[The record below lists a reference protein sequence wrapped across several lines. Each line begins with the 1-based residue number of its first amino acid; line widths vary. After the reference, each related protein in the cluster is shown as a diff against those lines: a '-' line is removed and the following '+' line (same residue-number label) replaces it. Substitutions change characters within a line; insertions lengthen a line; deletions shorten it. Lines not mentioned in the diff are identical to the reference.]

1 MTPQREAA
9 WSVVA
14 ASALGL
20 ATGIATTIVATFGI
34 FSTALTSEFGWAQ
47 GDVFAALM
55 VVTVVAALLAPL
67 AGAWIDRFGA
77 RRLILASFV
86 AEALI
91 FASFYWQDGNLLGFY
106 LRYAALAFL
115 GLGTTHVA
123 FARLITLWFESR
135 RGLALGIA
143 LSGVG
148 IGGFLWPLGLQ
159 WIIDVSGWRIA
170 YLVMALVVLVVALP
184 TMWMLVRE
192 PTRDELVAT
201 TGMGSGANGGARVSA
216 ALPAVSLPG
225 LSLPG
230 LSLLEA
236 RREPVFWRMVLAFF
250 LVGFSIQ
257 SLLVHVV
264 PLLRMRE
271 LDASYAALAQSLM
284 FVAVTS
290 GRLVTGWLMD
300 RIFAPKVA
308 ACFVLLALAGLV
320 LMSAGTSGVTVLVGA
335 LLVGLAVGAEVDVL
349 AYLTGRYF
357 GSRCFSQIYGVYY
370 GVYSLSGGAGP
381 WLTALTVDRTGAY
394 DLALALHAVVLAI
407 GAVMLW
413 GLPAFRDA
421 VQAPVVSKPV

>member
-1 MTPQREAA
+1 VSPRPEAA
-9 WSVVA
+9 WSVVV

-34 FSTALTSEFGWAQ
+34 FSSALTAEFGWAQ

-77 RRLILASFV
+77 RRLILASFA

-91 FASFYWQDGNLLGFY
+91 FASFYWQDDSLVGFY

-159 WIIDVSGWRIA
+159 WVIQASGWRMA
-170 YLVMALVVLVVALP
+170 YLVMALVVVVVALP
-184 TMWMLVRE
+184 TMWALVRE
-192 PTRDELVAT
+192 PVRSVVTSDIAT
-201 TGMGSGANGGARVSA
+201 V
-216 ALPAVSLPG
+216 LPG
-225 LSLPG
+225 VTLG
-230 LSLLEA
+230 EA
-236 RREPVFWRMVLAFF
+236 RQQPVFWRMVLAFF

-308 ACFVLLALAGLV
+308 ASFVILAIAGLV
-320 LMSAGTSGVTVLVGA
+320 LMAAGTSGVTVLIGA

-357 GSRCFSQIYGVYY
+357 GARCFSQIYGVYY

-394 DLALALHAVVLAI
+394 DAALALHAVVLAV

-413 GLPAFRDA
+413 GMPAFKGA
-421 VQAPVVSKPV
+421 IETPLASKPV

>member
-1 MTPQREAA
+1 MPLEPVVKREAA

-34 FSTALTSEFGWAQ
+34 FSTALTAEFGWAQ

-55 VVTVVAALLAPL
+55 VVTLVAALLAPL
-67 AGAWIDRFGA
+67 VGAWVDRFGA
-77 RRLILASFV
+77 RRIILLSFV

-91 FASFYWQDGNLLGFY
+91 FASFYWQDASLISFY

-135 RGLALGIA
+135 RGLALGLA

-148 IGGFLWPLGLQ
+148 IGGFLWPLGIQ
-159 WIIDVSGWRIA
+159 WVIATWRWRTA
-170 YLVMALVVLVVALP
+170 YLMIAAVVLIVALP
-184 TMWMLVRE
+184 LLWLWVKE
-192 PTRDELVAT
+192 PAPAPNAADDHAVESLP
-201 TGMGSGANGGARVSA
+201 SPA
-216 ALPAVSLPG
+216 ALIG
-225 LSLPG
+225 LSLT
-230 LSLLEA
+230 EA
-236 RREPVFWRMVLAFF
+236 RRQPVFWRMVLAFF
-250 LVGFSIQ
+250 LVGFAIQ

-300 RIFAPKVA
+300 HVFAPKVA
-308 ACFVLLALAGLV
+308 TVFVVLALAGLV
-320 LMSAGTSGVTVLVGA
+320 LMSAGSSGITVLIGA

-357 GSRCFSQIYGVYY
+357 GVRSFSQIYGVYY
-370 GVYSLSGGAGP
+370 GVYSLSGGVGP
-381 WLTALTVDRTGAY
+381 WLTALTVDQTGAY
-394 DLALALHAVVLAI
+394 DGALAMHAVILSA
-407 GAVMLW
+407 GAVILW
-413 GLPAFRDA
+413 GMPRFSDRDQSSVA
-421 VQAPVVSKPV
+421 SQPK